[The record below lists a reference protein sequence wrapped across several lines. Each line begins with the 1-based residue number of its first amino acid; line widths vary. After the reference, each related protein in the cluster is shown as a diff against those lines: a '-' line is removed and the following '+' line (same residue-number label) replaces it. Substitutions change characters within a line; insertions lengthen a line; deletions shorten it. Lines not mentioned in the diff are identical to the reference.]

1 MPPPELGG
9 GMQRREFITLIG
21 GAAATWPMAGRAQPA
36 MPVIGY
42 LSIGTPETLAHFV
55 GAIHQGLKETGYV
68 EGRNLAIEYRWV
80 ENQYDRLPAMA
91 ADLVRR
97 QVAVIYAQAP
107 PSALAAKAATTT
119 IPIVF
124 TSGGDPV
131 ESGLVASISRPGGN
145 VTGVTLFTSVV
156 VAKRLEILRELV
168 PNNRVI
174 ALLVNPTSANASP
187 DTREADAAVLKL
199 GLQFR
204 VLSAATER
212 DIDIA
217 FASFVQQRADV
228 LLVGGDVFLT
238 AHRNQIVA
246 QAAHH
251 AIPTIY
257 PFREFAVAGG
267 LMSYGTDITDAI
279 RQAGTYIGR
288 ILNGEKPADLPVMQ
302 PTKFELVINL
312 KTAKALGL
320 TVPPSL
326 LTRADEVIE

>member
-1 MPPPELGG
+1 
-9 GMQRREFITLIG
+9 MQRREFITLIG

-204 VLSAATER
+204 VLSATTER

>member
-1 MPPPELGG
+1 MR
-9 GMQRREFITLIG
+9 RREFITLLG

-212 DIDIA
+212 DIDMP
-217 FASFVQQRADV
+217 S
-228 LLVGGDVFLT
+228 
-238 AHRNQIVA
+238 HRSSNSAPMYSSSVA
-246 QAAHH
+246 M
-251 AIPTIY
+251 Y
-257 PFREFAVAGG
+257 
-267 LMSYGTDITDAI
+267 
-279 RQAGTYIGR
+279 
-288 ILNGEKPADLPVMQ
+288 
-302 PTKFELVINL
+302 
-312 KTAKALGL
+312 
-320 TVPPSL
+320 SL
-326 LTRADEVIE
+326 LLIVIK